1 MKTVTIC
8 GSMRFSDEMKRIA
21 FLLESSFG
29 FNVLQCTYNKSGL
42 ALTQQMLQRLENAHL
57 RKIDLSDFVYIVDVD
72 HYIGDSVRMEIDYAR
87 EKCKPVLY
95 HSDFPDNL
103 NGLS

>member
-21 FLLESSFG
+21 FLLESRFG
-29 FNVLQCTYNKSGL
+29 FNVLQCTYNESGL
-42 ALTQQMLQRLENAHL
+42 ELTPQMLERLEHAHL

-72 HYIGDSVRMEIDYAR
+72 HYIGDSVRMEIAYAEAR
-87 EKCKPVLY
+87 HKPVLY
-95 HSDFPDNL
+95 HSEFPGNL
-103 NGLS
+103 AGIS

>member
-21 FLLESSFG
+21 FLLESRFG
-29 FNVLQCTYNKSGL
+29 FNVLQCTYNESGL
-42 ALTQQMLQRLENAHL
+42 SLTPQMLERLENAHL

-72 HYIGDSVRMEIDYAR
+72 HYIGDSVRMEIAYAEER
-87 EKCKPVLY
+87 HKPVIY
-95 HSDFPDNL
+95 HSDFPAHLDDL
-103 NGLS
+103 A